1 MSWKFCNVKHY
12 FTVKPKTCLAH
23 SLKIRQI
30 TGAIVVYSRC
40 CLNCTIGKTL
50 QFTDRESDT
59 DLDSVNIE
67 TFACAEMND
76 PTHTYRQR
84 LKKNLMIGKR
94 WRRERDG

>member
-1 MSWKFCNVKHY
+1 MSWKFSNVKHY
-12 FTVKPKTCLAH
+12 FTA
-23 SLKIRQI
+23 KIRHI

-50 QFTDRESDT
+50 RFTNRESDT

-67 TFACAEMND
+67 TFACTEMND

-94 WRRERDG
+94 WRRVREMGSMFTNKLVE